1 MNTNDIYFERHV
13 CYDGKR
19 LIKASE
25 LRRKVV
31 QAIKTNKNAFDP
43 CLEYYKLLCK
53 IAVPETKLKKDLL
66 FVWNGNNSS
75 CWKFEKLH
83 IMHLLANW
91 AQDKGIDLSPK
102 EAKPWFSKAIYY
114 EIQSLKVLNAYIWI
128 DQSIRNLSILQDRYH
143 LANALVYASDYY
155 YNMYTFKNMLAPI
168 KKSYQM
174 IELASRLW
182 KKTDQTQLNARK
194 ALTLKHIAEELTDDE
209 CGERVALMRQAVEL
223 HDVKELN
230 DMYKLWKE
238 QNDSVYYNVEETDK
252 TISCLSVQDS
262 FQILLSIS

>member
-1 MNTNDIYFERHV
+1 MKTNDIYFERHV
-13 CYDGKR
+13 CYDSKE

-25 LRRKVV
+25 HRRKVV
-31 QAIKTNKNAFDP
+31 QALKTNKNAYDAG
-43 CLEYYKLLCK
+43 LRYYELLCK
-53 IAVPETKLKKDLL
+53 IAVPETSLKKDLL
-66 FVWNGNNSS
+66 FIWNGHNSS

-83 IMHLLANW
+83 IMQVLAHW
-91 AQDKGIDLSPK
+91 AHDTGIELCPK
-102 EAKPWFSKAIYY
+102 EAKPWFSKSIHY
-114 EIQSLKVLNAYIWI
+114 EMQSLKLLNAYMWV
-128 DQSIRNLSILQDRYH
+128 DPSISSLPILQHRYH

-155 YNMYTFKNMLAPI
+155 YNMYSFKEMLAPV
-168 KKSYQM
+168 KKSYQL

-182 KKTDQTQLNARK
+182 KNIDQSQLNVRK

-209 CGERVALMRQAVEL
+209 CGERVALMKQAVAL

-262 FQILLSIS
+262 FQTLSSIA

>member
-1 MNTNDIYFERHV
+1 MNTRDIYFERHV
-13 CYDGKR
+13 LYDGKK

-31 QAIKTNKNAFDP
+31 QALKTNKTAFEP
-43 CLEYYKLLCK
+43 CLEYYNLLCK
-53 IAVPETKLKKDLL
+53 IAVPETKLKKDIL
-66 FVWNGNNSS
+66 FVWNGHNSS

-91 AQDKGIDLSPK
+91 AHDTGIDLSPK

-114 EIQSLKVLNAYIWI
+114 ELQTIKVLNSYIWI
-128 DQSIRNLSILQDRYH
+128 DQNIRCLPILQDRYH

-155 YNMYTFKNMLAPI
+155 YNMYTFKEMLAPI
-168 KKSYQM
+168 KKSYQF

-182 KKTDQTQLNARK
+182 KKIDKSQLNVRK

-209 CGERVALMRQAVEL
+209 CGERVALMKQAVEL
-223 HDVKELN
+223 HDVKELH
-230 DMYKLWKE
+230 DLYKLWKE

-262 FQILLSIS
+262 FQILLSIT